1 MVVFSYEKDNANEL
15 KLGGIRNSFKSV
27 VSDVLIKMHGTRF
40 SEPFMENNSLVFNM
54 LQLGKRH
61 CEFIWQR
68 EGILFP
74 KYVELTNFVKLY
86 RLFLFLSLK
95 L

>member
-1 MVVFSYEKDNANEL
+1 MVVFSYEKDNANDL
-15 KLGGIRNSFKSV
+15 NFGGIRNSFKSV
-27 VSDVLIKMHGTRF
+27 VRDVRIKVHGNRF

-68 EGILFP
+68 ESILFP
-74 KYVELTNFVKLY
+74 TYVELSNCVKLY

-95 L
+95 I